1 MEVYQ
6 VLAVLEMGQSDVAHL
21 RVLQVEPL
29 EIRAALEVG
38 QSRVRDLGDAQT
50 NDAKSIAKIK
60 ALALAGDLAGFFDA
74 IVMNA
79 REGYQAGKIRLLLR
93 FAIKQASKKSPR
105 KFNNELYRE
114 AASFLAFV
122 QMRLHTYAVACLA
135 ETDNESER
143 KLALPPDVFVAK
155 ILPLIEQ
162 LMRLAMDLNQSRAQ
176 TDRLWRV
183 ARGNS
188 KRAEKKRPRN
198 FDQWYKQLV
207 EDGVLPDKYAS

>member
-1 MEVYQ
+1 MEEALELLAKKRAQ
-6 VLAVLEMGQSDVAHL
+6 ADAAELAKVLAA
-21 RVLQVEPL
+21 EPL
-29 EIRAALEVG
+29 EEAPSSAANGV
-38 QSRVRDLGDAQT
+38 
-50 NDAKSIAKIK
+50 KSIAKIK

-105 KFNNELYRE
+105 KFSNELYRE

-143 KLALPPDVFVAK
+143 TLPLPPDVFVEK
-155 ILPLIEQ
+155 ILPLVEQ

-198 FDQWYKQLV
+198 FDQWHKQLV